1 MKITKLTKASI
12 SKIYRRVQNDT
23 HKGIQGHALIIGG
36 SYGKIG
42 AALLSSKSALHSG
55 CGLVTA
61 FVPKV
66 GYSILQTAIPEVMV
80 LTDKNATHISNI
92 EFSIVPKA
100 IGIGMGMGQ
109 EPKTRRAFYKFLNV
123 NEVPLVIDADA
134 LNILAYNPK
143 WLLSLKPQTILTPHL
158 GELERLIGKWTSYED
173 MFEKTAALSKTLK
186 CIVVMKGAPTYIFS
200 DGKCYKNS
208 TGNPALATAGSGDV
222 LTGIITSLLAQKYSA
237 EDASILGVYIH
248 GLAADLA
255 RPETGTQ
262 AFVASTIIEYLGRAF
277 LEIETYQRNTSVK

>member
-1 MKITKLTKASI
+1 MKITKVTKTTI
-12 SKIYRRVQNDT
+12 SKIYRQVQNDT
-23 HKGIQGHALIIGG
+23 HKGIQGHVLIIGG

-42 AALLSSKSALHSG
+42 ASLLSSRAALHSG

-61 FVPKV
+61 FVPKI
-66 GYSILQTAIPEVMV
+66 GYSILQTAVPEVMV
-80 LTDKNATHISNI
+80 LSDKNAMHISNI

-109 EPKTRRAFYKFLNV
+109 EPKTRRAFYTFLNR

-158 GELERLIGKWTSYED
+158 GELERLIGKWDSEEEQ
-173 MFEKTAALSKTLK
+173 FEKTAAFSKSLT
-186 CIVVMKGAPTYIFS
+186 CIVVMKGASTHIFS
-200 DGKCYKNS
+200 NGKCFENT

-222 LTGIITSLLAQKYSA
+222 LTGIITSLLAQNYAA
-237 EDASILGVYIH
+237 EEAAILGVYLH
-248 GLAADLA
+248 GLTADLA
-255 RPETGTQ
+255 KPETGTQ
-262 AFVASTIIEYLGRAF
+262 AFVASTIIEYLGKAF
-277 LEIETYQRNTSVK
+277 LEAEKFTIVGV